1 MFNIMLDPLPNDWNG
16 YPIDSDFQTGIM
28 ISQCMADE
36 SLSND
41 EKFLTAM
48 DLLFPQDKPPVN
60 EAEEAITWF
69 LNEYNHD
76 NMASKKKEKEEIVF
90 DFDIDQW
97 RIYAAF
103 KSQYNIDLNTEQLH
117 WFVFMGLLSNL
128 AECALTRVMDIRQ
141 KEITPKMSRKE
152 KNAIM
157 AAKKVFAINPPKELT
172 LSAKEQQAVEEFMKY
187 AKISK

>member
-76 NMASKKKEKEEIVF
+76 NMSSKKKEKEEIVF

-152 KNAIM
+152 KNAII

-187 AKISK
+187 ANISK

>member
-76 NMASKKKEKEEIVF
+76 NMTSKKKEKEEIVF

-103 KSQYNIDLNTEQLH
+103 KSQYNIDLNTAQLH

-157 AAKKVFAINPPKELT
+157 AAKKVFAINPPKELP

-187 AKISK
+187 ANISK

>member
-76 NMASKKKEKEEIVF
+76 NMSSKKKEKEEIVF

-103 KSQYNIDLNTEQLH
+103 KSQYNIDLNTAQLH

>member
-48 DLLFPQDKPPVN
+48 DLLFPHDKPPVN

-76 NMASKKKEKEEIVF
+76 NMSSKKKEKEEIVF

>member
-1 MFNIMLDPLPNDWNG
+1 MFNVMLDPLPRDWNG

-36 SLSND
+36 SLSKD
-41 EKFLTAM
+41 EQFLTAM

-60 EAEEAITWF
+60 EAAEAITWF
-69 LNEYNHD
+69 MNEFNHD
-76 NMASKKKEKEEIVF
+76 NRTNKKENEKIVF

-103 KSQYNIDLNTEQLH
+103 WSQYHIDLNTAQLH

-128 AECALTRVMDIRQ
+128 TECALTRVMDIRQ

-152 KNAIM
+152 KNALM
-157 AAKKVFAINPPKELT
+157 AAKKIFAIKPLRELQ
-172 LSAKEQQAVEEFMKY
+172 LSAKEQQAIEEFMKY
-187 AKISK
+187 ANIRK

>member
-103 KSQYNIDLNTEQLH
+103 KSQYNIDLNTAQLH

-157 AAKKVFAINPPKELT
+157 VAKKVFAINPPKELT

-187 AKISK
+187 ANISK

>member
-103 KSQYNIDLNTEQLH
+103 KSQYNIDLNTAQLH

-128 AECALTRVMDIRQ
+128 DECALTRVMDIRQ

-187 AKISK
+187 ANISK

>member
-1 MFNIMLDPLPNDWNG
+1 
-16 YPIDSDFQTGIM
+16 
-28 ISQCMADE
+28 
-36 SLSND
+36 
-41 EKFLTAM
+41 M

-103 KSQYNIDLNTEQLH
+103 KSQYNIDLNTAQLH

-187 AKISK
+187 ANISK

>member
-103 KSQYNIDLNTEQLH
+103 KSQYNIDLNTAQLH

-128 AECALTRVMDIRQ
+128 DECALTRVMDIRQ

-157 AAKKVFAINPPKELT
+157 AAKKVFAINPPKELP